1 MREQQPDLRPTLKNN
16 AWNFVVSIKVK
27 HKQKHPK
34 QNI

>member
-1 MREQQPDLRPTLKNN
+1 MREQQPDLRPKLKID
-16 AWNFVVSIKVK
+16 AWNFVSIKVK